1 MIQYRLNYHNTV
13 VHLCRHMNL
22 EETLTLFNLNDKE
35 KKVYLL
41 LAKSGWDT
49 VLSLSRKSNIKR
61 TTLYNILDSLIDKGF
76 VDIKIEEKTTY
87 YNVASIEK
95 IQLQIEKQKS
105 TLSKMQ
111 DGLQILSSNLA
122 MLTNSNN
129 PKIAVHFYRGISGV
143 ESVEWKTANEKNTET
158 LILSNIQWRK
168 KTGLEFTE
176 KIRQIRLENN
186 ATIKEILNPSTFE
199 KIPKILEVSWT
210 KNKDYLNKIYRHR
223 QIDTNIL
230 NISNET
236 LICKDSIYFYSFD
249 NDETI
254 VVEITN
260 RGYANMFRNLFMLA
274 WNQAK
279 IKDDFGN

>member
-1 MIQYRLNYHNTV
+1 
-13 VHLCRHMNL
+13 MNI

-35 KKVYLL
+35 KKIYLL
-41 LAKSGWDT
+41 LAKSSWDT

-105 TLSKMQ
+105 TINKMQ
-111 DGLQILSSNLA
+111 DGLQILSSNLT
-122 MLTNSNN
+122 MLANNSH
-129 PKIAVHFYRGISGV
+129 PKIAVHFYRGLSGV
-143 ESVEWKTANEKNTET
+143 ESVEWKTASEKNTET
-158 LILSNIQWRK
+158 LILGTTQWRQ

-176 KIRQIRLENN
+176 KMRQLRVENN
-186 ATIKEILNPSTFE
+186 ATIKELLNPGTFE
-199 KIPKILEVSWT
+199 KISNKLEASWTQNKEYLKKIL
-210 KNKDYLNKIYRHR
+210 RHR
-223 QIDTNIL
+223 EVDKKIL
-230 NISNET
+230 DISNET
-236 LICKDSIYFYSFD
+236 LVCKDSIYFYSFD
-249 NDETI
+249 TDETI